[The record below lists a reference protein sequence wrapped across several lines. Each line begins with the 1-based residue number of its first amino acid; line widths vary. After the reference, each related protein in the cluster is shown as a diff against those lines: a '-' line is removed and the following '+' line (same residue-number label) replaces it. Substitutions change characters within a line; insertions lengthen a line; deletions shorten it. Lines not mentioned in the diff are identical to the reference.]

1 MEVKNKKIKF
11 TELYEH
17 GEYKKESGEG
27 FVIGSGEKERDGQE
41 YYLVINGCR
50 IFEVSKENAI
60 IL

>member
-1 MEVKNKKIKF
+1 MKVKNTKIKF

-27 FVIGSGEKERDGQE
+27 FVIGSGENDGRE

-50 IFEVSKENAI
+50 TFEVLKENAI